1 MAAVQRKFN
10 TKVGPMFLVA
20 SPEGLKGLLWKE
32 SAKFP
37 FVKGCD
43 KTEALLNRVEKE
55 ITEYLNGERT
65 SFAIPLDPDGTEFQ
79 KRVWNELAKIPYG
92 KTKSYKDI
100 ATALKDPN
108 ACRAVGTANGRNPIS
123 IIVPCHRVIGA
134 NGKLTGYAGG
144 LPVKEKLLAIEGF
157 GKKA

>member
-1 MAAVQRKFN
+1 MSAVQRKFN
-10 TKVGPMFLVA
+10 SKVGPMFMIA
-20 SPEGLKGLLWKE
+20 TATGLKGLLWKE
-32 SAKFP
+32 STKYPYA
-37 FVKGCD
+37 KGCD

-65 SFAIPLDPDGTEFQ
+65 TFAIPLDPDGTDFQ

-144 LPVKEKLLAIEGF
+144 LVVKEKLLIIEGF
-157 GKKA
+157 STK

>member
-1 MAAVQRKFN
+1 
-10 TKVGPMFLVA
+10 MFLVA
-20 SPEGLKGLLWKE
+20 TATGLKGILWKE
-32 SAKFP
+32 STKYSYG
-37 FVKGCD
+37 KGCD
-43 KTEALLNRVEKE
+43 KTEALLDRVEME

-65 SFAIPLDPDGTEFQ
+65 TFAIPLDPDGTEFQ
-79 KRVWNELAKIPYG
+79 KRVWKELAKIPYG

-108 ACRAVGTANGRNPIS
+108 ACRAVGTANGKNPIS

-144 LPVKEKLLAIEGF
+144 LVVKEALLTIEGF
-157 GKKA
+157 STKQT